1 MLVAQYYWRVKNMT
15 ETLKCG
21 CKVEDGKFVLGN
33 GCKER
38 NCGECR
44 LLVKLHPFGNKRVI
58 DFMFDLK

>member
-1 MLVAQYYWRVKNMT
+1 MT

-21 CKVEDGKFVLGN
+21 CKVKDGKFILGK

-44 LLVKLHPFGNKRVI
+44 LMVNIHPFGKKRVV
-58 DFMFDLK
+58 DFMFDLSNY